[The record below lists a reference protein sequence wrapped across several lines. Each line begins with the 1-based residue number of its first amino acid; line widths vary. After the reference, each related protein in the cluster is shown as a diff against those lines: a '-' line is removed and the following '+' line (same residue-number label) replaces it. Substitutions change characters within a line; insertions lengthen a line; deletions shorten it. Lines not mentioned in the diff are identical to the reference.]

1 MGAVTYP
8 EPTVVTT
15 VQRDFVPIQINVMQD
30 SAKPLLERFR
40 QIWTPD
46 IRILDPNG
54 FEYVNWNGYLPPMQ
68 YVSRLLVGEGETY
81 LRMHDFDRAS
91 SLFEEVVRVFPMS
104 EFAPEAQYWLAV
116 TAYRKS
122 GDGSDLREG

>member
-46 IRILDPNG
+46 IRILEPNG
-54 FEYVNWNGYLPPMQ
+54 FEYVHWNGYLPPMQ

-81 LRMHDFDRAS
+81 LRMHGFDRAS

-104 EFAPEAQYWLAV
+104 EFALEA
-116 TAYRKS
+116 
-122 GDGSDLREG
+122 